1 MMTSFNDV
9 DIAFPENR
17 TDFLPGEAWFQRTYP
32 ESYRRYGAPLELVWG
47 ANHDALAN
55 ALREGATRLVYHG
68 PEGRFYFWDQ
78 HRAAYCPVEPGERI
92 LALVRAILRRGAEE
106 MTRSEKLVWFKVWD
120 QKAIHGVLD
129 AARALLKVD
138 HTFFHG
144 ERAHRRF
151 VDGEFIE
158 RTTVEGHKLFAREAV
173 HPLPGSILTVS
184 DAYQGYHRF
193 CSMKKMQPLRRTTF
207 KEEFRR
213 EAIEQFGVGLRHDL
227 IMDNGGRQK
236 ACQGWVDLGLGD
248 LAGAFGP
255 PCPADP
261 LKSAAA

>member
-1 MMTSFNDV
+1 MMTSFKDA
-9 DIAFPENR
+9 DIGWPGNK
-17 TDFLPGEAWFQRTYP
+17 TDYLPGEEWFERTYP
-32 ESYRRYGAPLELVWG
+32 QSYRRYGPPLELVWG
-47 ANHDALAN
+47 ANHDTVASC
-55 ALREGATRLVYHG
+55 LREGATRLIYNG
-68 PEGRFYFWDQ
+68 AEDRFYFWDQ
-78 HRAAYCPVEPGERI
+78 HRDAYCRVEPEERL

-106 MTRSEKLVWFKVWD
+106 MTRSEKIVWLQVWD
-120 QKAIHGVLD
+120 EKAVERVVE
-129 AARALLKVD
+129 AARILLTVD

-144 ERAHRRF
+144 EVAHRRF
-151 VDGEFIE
+151 VDGTLIE
-158 RTTVEGHKLFAREAV
+158 AATVESHKLFAEEAV

-193 CSMKKMQPLRRTTF
+193 CTVKKLQPLRRTTF
-207 KEEFRR
+207 REEFRR

-227 IMDNGGRQK
+227 ILEDGGRQK

-248 LAGAFGP
+248 LAKSFGP